1 MMYTLIKNCRREKH
15 GTDTDHRSSSGMF
28 SDHCKRPRLHLRLY
42 RLPIILIVNQG
53 SFMLVLL
60 QLINIMGLQ
69 CMESEIKDIMRS
81 GVINP
86 EYLKKFFEFIQNDYG
101 IELNE
106 SQRLL
111 FKRVLITGKYKSGI
125 AMFAA

>member
-1 MMYTLIKNCRREKH
+1 
-15 GTDTDHRSSSGMF
+15 
-28 SDHCKRPRLHLRLY
+28 
-42 RLPIILIVNQG
+42 
-53 SFMLVLL
+53 MLVLL

-69 CMESEIKDIMRS
+69 CMESEISEIMEEGTVNLDHLLNFFDFIYSEHDI
-81 GVINP
+81 
-86 EYLKKFFEFIQNDYG
+86 Q
-101 IELNE
+101 LNE

>member
-1 MMYTLIKNCRREKH
+1 
-15 GTDTDHRSSSGMF
+15 
-28 SDHCKRPRLHLRLY
+28 
-42 RLPIILIVNQG
+42 
-53 SFMLVLL
+53 MLVLF